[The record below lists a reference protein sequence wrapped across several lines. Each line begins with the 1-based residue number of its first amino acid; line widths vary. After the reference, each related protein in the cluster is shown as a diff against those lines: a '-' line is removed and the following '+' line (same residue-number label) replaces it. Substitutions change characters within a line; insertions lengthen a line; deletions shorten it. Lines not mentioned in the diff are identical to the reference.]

1 MSTRTRPTSYAEPSL
16 SSSGQVDLSQLSDQ
30 ELETFLFQEEEKEEK
45 SSSWSPLPTLTGGAM
60 MLVGVLYVLQNM
72 GLWNGMNMTG
82 PAATLPILAGVL
94 ITVLGFGLF
103 KKKPKPITAGRV
115 RPVPPPVS
123 RTRTQPR
130 AETGEETFS
139 TTTRATPPPL
149 AQRKTLSKST
159 NKKISGV
166 AAGIAEYFNI
176 DPTWV
181 RVAFVIGLFATQ
193 GVAVLV
199 YLAMAM
205 VLPNPPKLTLE
216 ERLRM
221 LRNS

>member
-1 MSTRTRPTSYAEPSL
+1 MSTRTRSTSYAEPSL
-16 SSSGQVDLSQLSDQ
+16 SSSGQVDLTQLSDH
-30 ELETFLFQEEEKEEK
+30 ELESFLFQEEKEEK
-45 SSSWSPLPTLTGGAM
+45 PSSWSMLPTLTGGAM
-60 MLVGVLYVLQNM
+60 MLVGVLYVLQNL
-72 GLWNGMNMTG
+72 GVWNGLNMSG
-82 PAATLPILAGVL
+82 LASVLPMIAGVL
-94 ITVLGFGLF
+94 IVVLGFGLF
-103 KKKPKPITAGRV
+103 KKKSKPVAAQARV
-115 RPVPPPVS
+115 RPVPPPIPRS
-123 RTRTQPR
+123 RTQPR
-130 AETGEETFS
+130 EEMNSETFS
-139 TTTRATPPPL
+139 TSTSVPPPL
-149 AQRKTLSKST
+149 ARRKTLMKSS

-166 AAGIAEYFNI
+166 AGGIAEYFNI

-205 VLPNPPKLTLE
+205 VLPNAPKLTLE